1 MLKKGY
7 RIIQMKLYYF
17 GYDQE
22 RKGLKYFQGGSFL
35 FKKKNNKIRQ
45 KP

>member
-7 RIIQMKLYYF
+7 SIIQMKLYYF

-22 RKGLKYFQGGSFL
+22 RIGLKYFQGGVFFL
-35 FKKKNNKIRQ
+35 RKRTTK
-45 KP
+45 